1 VPDNDQQETPSVEVD
16 RDMLRVITAPPGEA
30 DRVDPNLP
38 EPVLRS
44 MFETMLK
51 IRIVDER
58 MFNLQRQG
66 RISFYG
72 AAKGQEAVAVGSA
85 AALEPSDPIFPGLR
99 ESGAMLYRGW
109 SIEKYVCQCIGNS
122 GDILQGRQMPCHYSD
137 KDVEYVSW
145 SSCIGT
151 QVPQAVG
158 AAYAL
163 RLRGVRSVVAT
174 FFGDGATS
182 EGDFHAGMTFAARWK
197 APVLF
202 LCQNNQWSISVPVS
216 GQTAASSIAA
226 KAAAY
231 GIPGRRVDGNDILAV
246 YGAVREAAES
256 ARHGGGPRFIE
267 FLTYRMGAHSTS
279 DDPSIYR
286 DEAVTEKWGEKD
298 PILLFRQWLTEKG
311 TWSESW
317 EEEFRAE
324 FSEKLA
330 EHVRNAESRPEPE
343 PGTLFEH
350 LYATLPVELEAQ
362 KAELLRHLS
371 EEEKGQDK

>member
-1 VPDNDQQETPSVEVD
+1 MDSSNRQSAPAPAGGEE
-16 RDMLRVITAPPGEA
+16 MLRVITAAPEEGA
-30 DRVDPNLP
+30 RFDPALP
-38 EPVLRS
+38 DPVLRS

-72 AAKGQEAVAVGSA
+72 AAKGQEAVAVGAA
-85 AALEPSDPIFPGLR
+85 AALEPTDPIFPGLR

-109 SIEKYVCQCIGNS
+109 SVEKYVCQCLGNA
-122 GDILQGRQMPCHYSD
+122 GDLLQGRQMPCHYSD

-145 SSCIGT
+145 SSCICT
-151 QVPQAVG
+151 QVPHAVG

-163 RLRGVRSVVAT
+163 RQQGVRAVVAA

-182 EGDFHAGMTFAARWK
+182 EGDFHTALTFASRWK
-197 APVLF
+197 VPVLL

-216 GQTAASSIAA
+216 NQTAAPTIAS

-231 GIPGRRVDGNDILAV
+231 GIPGSRIDGNDILAV
-246 YGAVREAAES
+246 YRAVREAAER
-256 ARHGGGPRFIE
+256 ARHGAGPQFLE

-286 DEAVTEKWGEKD
+286 DEEVTKQWGARD
-298 PILLFRQWLTEKG
+298 PILLFRNWLKEKG
-311 TWSESW
+311 TWSEEW
-317 EEEFRAE
+317 EDGFRE
-324 FSEKLA
+324 TFSRELG
-330 EHVRNAESRPEPE
+330 EHVRKAESLPDPE
-343 PGTLFEH
+343 PGTLFDGVYES
-350 LYATLPVELEAQ
+350 LPRELEAQ
-362 KAELLRHLS
+362 RAELLRHLS
-371 EEEKGQDK
+371 SAKESGNE